1 MDAAND
7 ENGEHIFPS
16 LRRAMT
22 STSAKDLERYTQIG
36 TNVINDV
43 IQRLKQVKHNQ
54 DATYWMEPLN
64 NLMLQAKTPE
74 YILGIMGPTG
84 HGKSTLINTLLGE
97 AQLVP
102 TNCVRACTAVVTEIS
117 WNPSED
123 PQKRYIGNIE
133 FISMGDWRYELDQL
147 FGDLVESDG
156 KLTRDASNAKT
167 DAGVAWAKIKAVY
180 PDITKEDLA
189 RTNAETLANDP
200 KVTSFLRGP
209 KTIYSET
216 AKAFHKEIQVYID
229 SKQEHS
235 GTNNRDRD
243 HDEDDEHSADSLHDD
258 SDDGINDDEPDS
270 DDSDRVE
277 QEPTTEKRRMEL
289 WPLIKVV
296 KIQTKADVL
305 STGAVLVDLPGI
317 QDSNVARAAI
327 AGKYISKCNSI
338 WIVTHVQR
346 ASDDKCA
353 QDVLNQSITQQLQFD
368 GNLPNIT
375 YVCSKTDDINVNQ
388 AAETLGLK
396 SEKARVHKKAKA
408 LKKLRASDQVQVQH
422 DKVYA
427 DTLSKFIDII
437 GGFISEW
444 ETLEAYQKDGK
455 SVHASFI
462 KSRKRKASGRSTRA
476 SKRPKVTASEG
487 KKYVNKHP
495 TIEELLNQLKKDEP
509 SLAET
514 QSLDGKEIR
523 SMIKLYRSREDDAI
537 KEKEE
542 LDKRIESSETEHT
555 KLTES
560 LAKAQ
565 RNYDQDVAQQE
576 DPDQFDP
583 EEDLRNYDEMAE
595 NLPVFCNMN
604 SLRMWVMK
612 DEGNIYLTYKEKR
625 SREASIRSALVALD
639 KEFREALTAR
649 VEGLTH
655 MVREVGNDITRLQRE
670 TNREFYPAIQE
681 AMSETYE
688 QCVRENGR
696 GCFERMKRIMDTNIR
711 KDGPTIFNAAAE
723 PVKCS
728 LKSLCDHLQT
738 ELETQATD
746 IVDKVKTDY
755 SNATTERDV
764 AKDLKIAQDE
774 VALLLGRL
782 DGLFEQA
789 LQINTES
796 VPPTSPVDRDESIKS
811 ESEYSSS

>member
-1 MDAAND
+1 MPDTSRHQTVAGHSRVKRESTSSESMDAAND
-7 ENGEHIFPS
+7 ENGEHIFLS

-305 STGAVLVDLPGI
+305 STGAVLVDLV
-317 QDSNVARAAI
+317 SSRM
-327 AGKYISKCNSI
+327 YH
-338 WIVTHVQR
+338 IVRCTFT
-346 ASDDKCA
+346 DKSSP
-353 QDVLNQSITQQLQFD
+353 V
-368 GNLPNIT
+368 
-375 YVCSKTDDINVNQ
+375 SKT
-388 AAETLGLK
+388 
-396 SEKARVHKKAKA
+396 RM
-408 LKKLRASDQVQVQH
+408 
-422 DKVYA
+422 
-427 DTLSKFIDII
+427 
-437 GGFISEW
+437 
-444 ETLEAYQKDGK
+444 
-455 SVHASFI
+455 
-462 KSRKRKASGRSTRA
+462 
-476 SKRPKVTASEG
+476 
-487 KKYVNKHP
+487 
-495 TIEELLNQLKKDEP
+495 LL
-509 SLAET
+509 
-514 QSLDGKEIR
+514 
-523 SMIKLYRSREDDAI
+523 
-537 KEKEE
+537 
-542 LDKRIESSETEHT
+542 
-555 KLTES
+555 
-560 LAKAQ
+560 AQ
-565 RNYDQDVAQQE
+565 
-576 DPDQFDP
+576 P
-583 EEDLRNYDEMAE
+583 
-595 NLPVFCNMN
+595 
-604 SLRMWVMK
+604 
-612 DEGNIYLTYKEKR
+612 
-625 SREASIRSALVALD
+625 
-639 KEFREALTAR
+639 
-649 VEGLTH
+649 
-655 MVREVGNDITRLQRE
+655 
-670 TNREFYPAIQE
+670 
-681 AMSETYE
+681 
-688 QCVRENGR
+688 
-696 GCFERMKRIMDTNIR
+696 
-711 KDGPTIFNAAAE
+711 
-723 PVKCS
+723 
-728 LKSLCDHLQT
+728 
-738 ELETQATD
+738 
-746 IVDKVKTDY
+746 
-755 SNATTERDV
+755 
-764 AKDLKIAQDE
+764 
-774 VALLLGRL
+774 
-782 DGLFEQA
+782 
-789 LQINTES
+789 
-796 VPPTSPVDRDESIKS
+796 
-811 ESEYSSS
+811 